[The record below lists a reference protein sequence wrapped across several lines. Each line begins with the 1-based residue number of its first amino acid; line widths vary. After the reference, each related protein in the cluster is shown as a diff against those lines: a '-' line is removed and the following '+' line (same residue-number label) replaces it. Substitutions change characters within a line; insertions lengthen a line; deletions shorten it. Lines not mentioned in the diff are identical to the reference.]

1 MRKISRRLISC
12 LFIAVLCL
20 APLFS
25 GCEALSGF
33 IDQLKSG
40 YSVYFTDSA
49 ITLEKGEQRTFSY
62 KDLKFEDLDGRV
74 DPSDIEF
81 SLSSSD
87 SIIVG
92 SAGKTIT
99 ARSVGST
106 KVTLTTNEGYKAYL
120 TVTVA
125 ANAHSAELVFP
136 LGRILPLSSEYSVDA
151 YLVLDDGKRSASDY
165 KVNWSV
171 DGKEVSFAG
180 NPLTLYK
187 NGAGIHEIKA
197 FVYSDG
203 KAISASAYAGYYSGE
218 ITAPFVK
225 VNKNIINTGET
236 ATFSLEKEAYDM
248 PASSLEEVYN
258 YAEWY
263 VGDVPVA
270 EGNAPEFTPSE
281 AGIYEVYAVVA
292 GKASAP
298 VTLIVKGE
306 AKAENVRA
314 SYDLSYPDLTVE
326 WNGTAGASYTVEAKS
341 DGATAITLTTDKTSV
356 VIPVSSE
363 KNLTVSV
370 KVKEDGYFTAPE
382 VAATT
387 TVEALSESEKFYL
400 NKKYCYGNYYI
411 SSETEFFDFFDYMM
425 YFRKQ
430 PIGVK
435 STKWTERVYMA
446 YDYGDY
452 DDLVGRAFEYSG
464 ITGSYNIGGTIDGNT
479 ATITIEFYTVD
490 TPSVRSS
497 YNQKYHYDALDALPV
512 NFRTG
517 TQINYFAAADK
528 GSITVSTTD
537 QMYRVSERGYKPV
550 PEKGTSAERVYAYAE
565 KVLDSI
571 VCSEMTDEQIA
582 RAIYEYIMNKNTYDG
597 SVTDLDID
605 DSVKSASFYME
616 SVLIESNENSGNTY
630 GVCDAMS
637 KTFAFLCN
645 MANVKAVRVTGYA
658 GSGSDK
664 GGHAW
669 NKVLLDGK
677 WYVVDCT
684 WGDAGVKIN
693 KKSGLSYTSVRLE
706 SASHTYF
713 LLADEDIAQTH
724 VEDTLLYPATSA
736 IPYDYYATEK
746 ATYSAS
752 STPLY
757 LQTTGSELV
766 SDLKII
772 ANYLATK
779 KSDDKSAYG
788 LSMNS
793 AYRGIEFSV
802 CPRSLTEVKQI
813 LSDKKTSNEFYRIL
827 TRAGLSYNAFAD
839 GDTFYVIV
847 ADEDVLYN
855 RVIGGDDDP
864 IRRFWWWI

>member
-1 MRKISRRLISC
+1 MRKISRSLISC
-12 LFIAVLCL
+12 LFIAVLCFV
-20 APLFS
+20 PFFS
-25 GCEALSGF
+25 GCEALGNF

-62 KDLKFEDLDGRV
+62 KDLKFEDIDGRFE
-74 DPSDIEF
+74 PSDIDF

-151 YLVLDDGKRSASDY
+151 YLVLDGGKRSASDY

-197 FVYSDG
+197 YVFSDG
-203 KAISASAYAGYYSGE
+203 KKISASAYAGYYSGE
-218 ITAPFVK
+218 IATPVVK
-225 VNKNIINTGET
+225 VNKKVINLGET
-236 ATFSLEKEAYDM
+236 ATFSLEKAYD
-248 PASSLEEVYN
+248 

-263 VGDVPVA
+263 IGDVLVA
-270 EGNAPEFTPSE
+270 EGGAPEFTPSE

-292 GKASAP
+292 GKVSAP
-298 VTLIVKGE
+298 VTLVVKGE
-306 AKAENVRA
+306 AKAENVRT
-314 SYDLSYPDLTVE
+314 SYDISYPNLTVE
-326 WNGTAGASYTVEAKS
+326 WDGTAGASYKVEAKC
-341 DGATAITLTTDKTSV
+341 DDTTVYTLTTDKTSV
-356 VIPVSSE
+356 VIPVNVAKKLSI
-363 KNLTVSV
+363 SV
-370 KVKEDGYFTAPE
+370 KAREDQYFTAPAEASVTEADALNE
-382 VAATT
+382 V
-387 TVEALSESEKFYL
+387 EKYYL

-411 SSETEFFDFFDYMM
+411 SDEAEFFDFFDYMM

-452 DDLVGRAFEYSG
+452 DDLLGRAFEFSG
-464 ITGSYNIGGTIDGNT
+464 ITGSYNIGGTADGNT
-479 ATITIEFYTVD
+479 VTITIEFYTVD

-517 TQINYFAAADK
+517 TLIDYFASADK
-528 GSITVSTTD
+528 GNITVSTTD

-550 PEKGTSAERVYAYAE
+550 PESGTSAERVYAYAE

-571 VCSEMTDEQIA
+571 VCSEMTDDQIA

-597 SVTDLDID
+597 SVTGLDIES
-605 DSVKSASFYME
+605 SVKSASFYME

-630 GVCDAMS
+630 GVCDGMS

-658 GSGSDK
+658 GVGSDK

-669 NKVLLDGK
+669 NKVLLDGN

-684 WGDAGVKIN
+684 WGDAGIKIN
-693 KKSGLSYTSVRLE
+693 KRSGFSYTSVRLE

-713 LLADEDIAQTH
+713 LLTDEDIAQTH
-724 VEDTLLYPATSA
+724 VEDSLLYTATSA
-736 IPYDYYATEK
+736 IPYDYYATQK
-746 ATYSAS
+746 AAYLIF

-766 SDLKII
+766 SDLKTI

-779 KSDDKSAYG
+779 KSDNKSAYG
-788 LSMNS
+788 LNMNPT
-793 AYRGIEFSV
+793 YRGIEFSV
-802 CPRSLTEVKQI
+802 CPRSLAEVKQI

-839 GDTFYVIV
+839 GDTFYVVV

>member
-1 MRKISRRLISC
+1 MRKNSRRLISC
-12 LFIAVLCL
+12 LLIAVLCL
-20 APLFS
+20 APFFS

-106 KVTLTTNEGYKAYL
+106 RVTLTTNEGYKAYL

-171 DGKEVSFAG
+171 DGKGISFTG

-187 NGAGIHEIKA
+187 NDSDIHEIKA
-197 FVYSDG
+197 VIYSDG
-203 KAISASAYAGYYSGE
+203 KVISVSAYAGYYSGE
-218 ITAPFVK
+218 ISAPAVK
-225 VNKNIINTGET
+225 INKNIINMGET
-236 ATFSLEKEAYDM
+236 ATLSLEQAYD
-248 PASSLEEVYN
+248 

-263 VGDVPVA
+263 VNDALVA
-270 EGNAPEFTPSE
+270 EGGAPEFTPSE
-281 AGIYEVYAVVA
+281 AGIYEIYAVVA
-292 GKASAP
+292 DKVSAP
-298 VTLIVKGE
+298 VTLIVKGV

-314 SYDLSYPDLTVE
+314 DYDLSYPNLTVE
-326 WNGTAGASYTVEAKS
+326 WDGTAGASYMVEAKS
-341 DGATAITLTTDKTSV
+341 DGATVHTLTTDKTSV
-356 VIPVSSE
+356 AIPVNAD
-363 KNLTVSV
+363 KKLTISV
-370 KVKEDGYFTAPE
+370 KVKENEYFTAPE
-382 VAATT
+382 TAATT
-387 TVEALSESEKFYL
+387 EIEALSESEKFYL

-452 DDLVGRAFEYSG
+452 DDLIGRAFEYSG
-464 ITGSYNIGGTIDGNT
+464 ITGSYNIGGTVDGNT
-479 ATITIEFYTVD
+479 ATVTIEFYTVD

-517 TQINYFAAADK
+517 TPINYFASAGK

-565 KVLDSI
+565 KALNSI

-597 SVTDLDID
+597 SVTDLDIN

-616 SVLIESNENSGNTY
+616 SLLIESNESSGNTY

-684 WGDAGVKIN
+684 WGDAGVKIT
-693 KKSGLSYTSVRLE
+693 KKSGLSYTSERLE

-713 LLADEDIAQTH
+713 LLTDEDIAQTH
-724 VEDTLLYPATSA
+724 VEDSLLYPATSA

-746 ATYSAS
+746 ANYSAS

-772 ANYLATK
+772 ANYLAAK
-779 KSDDKSAYG
+779 KSDEKSAYG
-788 LSMNS
+788 LNMGSV
-793 AYRGIEFSV
+793 YRGIEFSV
-802 CPRSLTEVKQI
+802 CPRSLAEVKQI

-839 GDTFYVIV
+839 GSTFYVIV